1 MKKAGL
7 FTWIFTATLFSVSP
21 LTSLP
26 AKAEGGCPKGLFPV
40 GGGYCRNIVCTSPT
54 NFNRDNTTRPY
65 MEKYGLS
72 CPDGVLGNMT
82 SAGVWGDMMV
92 PMRK

>member
-1 MKKAGL
+1 MKRAGL

-40 GGGYCRNIVCTSPT
+40 GGGYCRNIVCPRFASNGILVPHPDESTKPV
-54 NFNRDNTTRPY
+54 
-65 MEKYGLS
+65 MKKYNLQ
-72 CPDGVLGNMT
+72 CLGGFV
-82 SAGVWGDMMV
+82 AGVWGNMMV
-92 PMRK
+92 PMR